1 MEQGARVAARLERGE
16 IRLFRFP
23 PPDKHRPVLI
33 LTRGSVLDYL
43 SRVTV
48 APITSTARGVPS
60 EIALGTE
67 DGMKQPCVVNF
78 HNVMTVPREG
88 LGRRLS
94 QLRGPR
100 LREVCEALAFALGCD
115 G

>member
-1 MEQGARVAARLERGE
+1 MEQGIDVAGRLERGE

-33 LTRGSVLDYL
+33 LTRSSVLDYL

-60 EIALGTE
+60 ELALGIE
-67 DGMKQPCVVNF
+67 DGMKDACVVNF
-78 HNVMTVPREG
+78 HNLMTVPRET
-88 LGRRLS
+88 LGPRLA
-94 QLRGPR
+94 QLRAAR
-100 LREVCEALAFALGCD
+100 LREVCEALAFALGCEA
-115 G
+115 